1 MKLVRRG
8 ALGLAV
14 GLVLVTAA
22 AGGARAE
29 DSSPEQQLAEKF
41 APIVELKTQSAP
53 CSTDGEPY
61 RPVPVDVVLGRPDV
75 ELLDS
80 NGRLLKTAPSAADLF
95 GRPDGDYLDFPGSP
109 LDAGCTY
116 ENWADEITKG
126 MPPTAY
132 AHVVGERG
140 RPGKLALQ
148 YWFYYPFNDWNNKHE
163 SDWEM
168 IQLVFDARTAS
179 DALERPPVEIG
190 YSQHSG
196 AERADWG
203 DDKLQKQGSHP
214 VVFPGRGSHANYYKQ
229 TVWLGHS
236 AQEGF
241 GCDDTTAPS
250 HAVHPQIV
258 LLPDVPPTSADAPFA
273 WLGFEGHWGQKEH
286 GPNKGPTGPNVKS
299 QWTEPISWVDDEWRK
314 SSTEIPLQSTL
325 GPSTTSFFCGAV
337 AKGSEIYLWFLRR
350 PLVMLGVLG
359 AFVLFGIWL
368 SRRTRWSPV
377 DPYPID
383 EVRTGGQIYRGAFR
397 IYRRYRWLFLG
408 IGVIFVPLAVV
419 SALAQE
425 LVSKFTWLGSFF
437 EDVHNDALVSG
448 VTALLFGQLSTALAS
463 IAVAAAVAHALAR
476 IEEGDH
482 TDALKAYGGIVPR
495 LGSLGWA
502 WFRIILIAG
511 LLAITIVGIPF
522 AVIYLV
528 RKTVTTQACVVEG
541 LRASPALARS
551 TELVERHG
559 PRVLAI
565 SALVNV
571 TAYLLGPIVGL
582 LVLLLTS
589 SSLAFVNLVSS
600 LVYAVV
606 VPYAGIA
613 IALLFYDLRRRKAG
627 EEPVPAPRGQVVP
640 TTSH

>member
-1 MKLVRRG
+1 LKTARLAV
-8 ALGLAV
+8 LAV
-14 GLVLVTAA
+14 GLALAAAA
-22 AGGARAE
+22 AGPAQA
-29 DSSPEQQLAEKF
+29 DDASPEQRLAEKY
-41 APIVELKTQSAP
+41 APIVELKTQTEP
-53 CSTDGEPY
+53 CSSDGEPY
-61 RPVPVDVVLGRPDV
+61 RPVPVDVVLGRSDV
-75 ELLDS
+75 ELVDS
-80 NGRLLKTAPSAADLF
+80 NGKVLKTAPTAADLY
-95 GRPDGDYLDFPGSP
+95 GRPDDDYLDFPGSP

-116 ENWADEITKG
+116 EKWADQITKG
-126 MPPTAY
+126 VASTVY
-132 AHVVGERG
+132 AHVVTER
-140 RPGKLALQ
+140 RKPGKLALQ
-148 YWFYYPFNDWNNKHE
+148 YWLYYPFNDWNNKHE

-168 IQLVFDARTAS
+168 IQLVFDASSASQALQRT
-179 DALERPPVEIG
+179 PKEIG
-190 YSQHSG
+190 YSQHEG
-196 AERADWG
+196 AERADWD
-203 DDKLQKQGSHP
+203 DDKLQRQGSHP

-229 TVWLGHS
+229 TIWLGHS

-241 GCDDTTAPS
+241 GCDNTTAPS
-250 HAVHPQIV
+250 HAVRPQIV
-258 LLPDVPPTSADAPFA
+258 LLPDSAPTSADASFA
-273 WLGFEGHWGQKEH
+273 WLGFEGHWGQKEQ

-337 AKGSEIYLWFLRR
+337 AKGSEIYLWFLRE

-359 AFVLFGIWL
+359 AFVLFGVWL

-377 DPYPID
+377 EPYPID
-383 EVRTGGQIYRGAFR
+383 DVRTGGQIYRGAFR

-408 IGVIFVPLAVV
+408 IGVIFVPLAAV

-425 LVSKFTWLGSFF
+425 LISRFTGLGAFF
-437 EDVHNDALVSG
+437 EDVQSDALVSG

-463 IAVAAAVAHALAR
+463 IAVAGAVAHALVR

-482 TDALKAYGGIVPR
+482 PDALQAYRGIVPR
-495 LGSLGWA
+495 LGPLGWA
-502 WFRIILIAG
+502 WFRIFVIAG
-511 LLAITIVGIPF
+511 LLTITIVGIPF
-522 AVIYLV
+522 AIVYLV
-528 RKTVTTQACVVEG
+528 RKTVTTQACVVEE

-559 PRVLAI
+559 PRVFAI

-571 TAYLLGPIVGL
+571 TAYLLGPIVGV

-589 SSLAFVNLVSS
+589 SSLPLVNLVSS

-627 EEPVPAPRGQVVP
+627 EEPLLAPRAHPVP
-640 TTSH
+640 TASR